1 MVLWTLFGAIVLAA
15 LGAFAAWGVNRTP
28 KAQANTRFK
37 IMDGVLMIA
46 LFIPYGVF
54 KAIYLQPEVIKFAQT
69 HGVLTASIVETATLI
84 ALVFAAYFISWSINR
99 VR

>member
-1 MVLWTLFGAIVLAA
+1 MVLLTLAGAILLAV
-15 LGAFAAWGVNRTP
+15 LGAVAAWGVNRTP

-37 IMDGVLMIA
+37 IMDGVMMIA

-54 KAIYLQPEVIKFAQT
+54 KAVYLQPKVIEFARAN
-69 HGVLTASIVETATLI
+69 GALVASIVETATLI
-84 ALVFAAYFISWSINR
+84 ALVFAAYFISWSVNR